1 MQTVL
6 LVSPMTLG
14 DEVPVR
20 EIHERFPVEALFRG
34 VGVERL
40 IAFIG
45 SGLYALEIT
54 VGDGDFQERF
64 HEFLL
69 APEIQALF
77 QELRPYVE
85 DLPYPDQQ
93 TADMPMAAAML
104 VWESRGR
111 RDSTHV

>member
-6 LVSPMTLG
+6 LVSRMKLG

-20 EIHERFPVEALFRG
+20 EIHERFPVEALDRG

-40 IAFIG
+40 VAFIG

-64 HEFLL
+64 HEFLS
-69 APEIQALF
+69 APEIETLF
-77 QELRPYVE
+77 QDLRPYVD

-93 TADMPMAAAML
+93 TGDMPLAAAML
-104 VWESRGR
+104 VWQRSGSV
-111 RDSTHV
+111 DSTHV